1 MRSKLIILLLALA
14 GCKSDP
20 PPVEGMTGSSQGA
33 AVPPSF
39 VSAIDHLR
47 LRETPGADGKVT
59 ATLSEGDT
67 LFALGE
73 VSAFTTQVTLRGVRY
88 EEPWVKMRS
97 RDGIEGWVFAGGLH
111 FSLAD
116 NHELPLRLMRIR
128 LTSFF
133 GEELAGQIL
142 DYRQS
147 WLKASTDEQLAT
159 AYHEG
164 ARLQEALARI
174 IEKRI
179 SLLQSSAQA
188 PNLDWMKEALPGLI
202 PQRVAKGTA
211 LYLFF
216 DYRQWMDKS
225 RKTSG
230 PEDNQFFEVCLTAY
244 ALDSVEYFL
253 PDWIIAASDEYSYSE
268 LGKGVHQ
275 KMLSKM
281 NQAMGEAA
289 KGSFETQYQRFKTL
303 LIKDISGPEQQY
315 WNDREAILRELDA
328 ILEADYG
335 LLTAAEKTA
344 LRERR
349 KQFEQPELHGIR
361 LNFRA
366 G

>member
-1 MRSKLIILLLALA
+1 MRFKLIILLLALA

-20 PPVEGMTGSSQGA
+20 PPAA
-33 AVPPSF
+33 AVAGSPQAPPPPAF
-39 VSAIDHLR
+39 ISAIDHLR
-47 LRETPGADGKVT
+47 LRETPGADGKVV

-73 VSAFTTQVTLRGVRY
+73 VSAFTTQVALRGVSY
-88 EEPWVKMRS
+88 DEPWVKMRA
-97 RDGIEGWVFAGGLH
+97 RDSLEGWVFAGGLN
-111 FSLAD
+111 FSLAGD
-116 NHELPLRLMRIR
+116 HELPLRLMRIR
-128 LTSFF
+128 LNSFF

-147 WLKASTDEQLAT
+147 WLKASADEQLAA
-159 AYHEG
+159 AYREG

-188 PNLDWMKEALPGLI
+188 PNLDWMKESLPGLL
-202 PQRVAKGTA
+202 PQRVAEGTA

-216 DYRQWMDKS
+216 DYRQWMEKS

-230 PEDNQFFEVCLTAY
+230 TEDNQFFDVCLTAF

-253 PDWIIAASDEYSYSE
+253 PDWIIATSDEHSYSE

-281 NQAMGEAA
+281 NQAMGEASN
-289 KGSFETQYQRFKTL
+289 GLFETQYQRFKTQ
-303 LIKDISGPEQQY
+303 LINDISDPEQQY